1 MRADSSPTPRCRQQ
15 RDWRRVYRRPERD
28 RLTVAQ
34 PVRKL
39 SARVQPTP
47 SRFAPMAESVSMPQT
62 NKSSARIAV
71 LVPCYNEAATVTKVV
86 EDFRRELPESVVY
99 VFDNNS
105 SDDTADLARKAGATV
120 IREKKQGKGHVVAAM
135 LEKVDADY
143 YIMVDGDDTYPADR
157 ARDLLAPVMA
167 EEADM
172 VVGLRQAVDQ
182 AAAYRRF
189 HVFGN
194 WLVRAMINA
203 IFGSRMKDIMSGYR
217 AFTREVAT
225 NMPVIA
231 YGFDVETEMTL
242 QCLYRR
248 WILKEVPVAYK
259 ERPPGSVSKLN
270 TFQDG
275 FKVIFRILNVFR
287 SYKPLTF
294 FGGIGI
300 ILFAVSAAMVVSA
313 LSTPKSDESI
323 YRTTLIV
330 LGATS
335 MGMSLVS
342 AGIGVIVQLINFR
355 FLELDS
361 VSRRGRPPR

>member
-1 MRADSSPTPRCRQQ
+1 MPQMKQA
-15 RDWRRVYRRPERD
+15 
-28 RLTVAQ
+28 
-34 PVRKL
+34 
-39 SARVQPTP
+39 SARV
-47 SRFAPMAESVSMPQT
+47 
-62 NKSSARIAV
+62 AV

-86 EDFRRELPESVVY
+86 QDFRRELPESVVY

-105 SDDTADLARKAGATV
+105 NDDTAELARRAGATV

-135 LEKVDADY
+135 LEKVDADFY
-143 YIMVDGDDTYPADR
+143 VMVDGDDTYPADR
-157 ARDLLAPVMA
+157 VRDLLAPVMA
-167 EEADM
+167 EDADM
-172 VVGLRQAVDQ
+172 VVGLRRAVDQ

-194 WLVRAMINA
+194 WLVRTMINA
-203 IFGSRMKDIMSGYR
+203 IFGSRMQDIMSGYR
-217 AFTREVAT
+217 AFTREVAS

-248 WILKEVPVAYK
+248 WIVREIPVEYR

-275 FKVIFRILNVFR
+275 FRVIFRILNVFR

-300 ILFAVSAAMVVSA
+300 ILFTLAAAMLYKA
-313 LSTPKSDESI
+313 LSTPTDDATV

-342 AGIGVIVQLINFR
+342 AGIGVIVQLVNFR

-361 VSRRGRPPR
+361 VLRRRGPSE